1 MMRIKRT
8 KTENWGQKTEGRV
21 GTLKEVVFK
30 LRHRRKEVANINR
43 VCGSSLCTALVT
55 RWPLLC

>member
-8 KTENWGQKTEGRV
+8 KTENWGRKTEGRV

-30 LRHRRKEVANINR
+30 LRHRRKEVASINR
-43 VCGSSLCTALVT
+43 VRGSSLCKAPVT